1 MKKKKKS
8 QSSKYKTTLQNHR
21 AEMIRNAQ
29 LAPCRPRLG
38 HCAAPPW
45 DGDPAPQRAPSPT
58 AGGDRLWSKELLAGK
73 RRRRG
78 DGKAGPCPLHT
89 HSRQDSPSHSY
100 VPMCEGVP
108 RLCPRG
114 DSVGSPGG
122 NPLHL
127 KTSSPPGKSSR
138 EGERQGGYKE
148 GPECPRCH
156 RCFQPRA
163 LPRGV
168 ARPAG
173 PRVQPPR
180 RRDQCCCRGLHVL
193 SSRCRR
199 AQGAQGKHTWVMGR
213 GRGKRGRNG
222 RQGGEV
228 QA

>member
-1 MKKKKKS
+1 MPNWLPADPGS
-8 QSSKYKTTLQNHR
+8 GTAQPRRGTGIQPHR
-21 AEMIRNAQ
+21 G
-29 LAPCRPRLG
+29 P
-38 HCAAPPW
+38 
-45 DGDPAPQRAPSPT
+45 PAPQQEGIGFGPKSCWQ
-58 AGGDRLWSKELLAGK
+58 GSG
-73 RRRRG
+73 G

-114 DSVGSPGG
+114 DSVGSPRGK
-122 NPLHL
+122 PLHL

-138 EGERQGGYKE
+138 EGERQAGGKE

-156 RCFQPRA
+156 FCFQPRA

-193 SSRCRR
+193 SSR
-199 AQGAQGKHTWVMGR
+199 
-213 GRGKRGRNG
+213 
-222 RQGGEV
+222 
-228 QA
+228 